1 MFTGIIAAIGKLYK
15 KLNLKGDVRLTIHV
29 GDWGIQ
35 DVKLGDSI
43 AINGVCLTVVEIDD
57 QTLSFDVSTET
68 LACTSLGQL
77 DEKAP
82 VNLEKAMG
90 AHERFGGHIVTGH
103 IDDLGEIV
111 RIEPDARST
120 RVVIQVPKALA
131 KYIAAKG
138 SVCVDGVSLTV
149 NEVEGEQ
156 FGVCIIPH
164 TWEHTIF
171 YSYQVGQRVNIEVDL
186 MARYVARLREY
197 ESS

>member
-15 KLNLKGDVRLTIHV
+15 KLNLRGDVRITIHV
-29 GDWGIQ
+29 GDWDIQ

-43 AINGVCLTVVEIDD
+43 AINGVCLTVVEQDG
-57 QTLSFDVSTET
+57 QTLAFDVSTET
-68 LACTSLGQL
+68 LACTSLGHL
-77 DEKAP
+77 SEDSP

-90 AHERFGGHIVTGH
+90 VHERFGGHIVTGH
-103 IDDLGEIV
+103 VDGLGKV
-111 RIEPDARST
+111 VSIETDARST
-120 RVVIQVPKALA
+120 RVVIEVPADLA

-149 NEVEGEQ
+149 NEVDGEQ

-164 TWEHTIF
+164 TWGHTIF
-171 YSYQVGQRVNIEVDL
+171 YSYQVGQEVNIEVDL